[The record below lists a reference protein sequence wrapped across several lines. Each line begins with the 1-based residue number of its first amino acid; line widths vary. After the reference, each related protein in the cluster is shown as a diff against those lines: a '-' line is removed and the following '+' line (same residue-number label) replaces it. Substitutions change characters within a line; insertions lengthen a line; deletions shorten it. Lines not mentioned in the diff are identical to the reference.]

1 MNDFRK
7 ISVGQVGRSPA
18 HAAIAGARAFQRM
31 QSKELVGERE
41 HFLAKYADLLEAN
54 PRAMKR
60 LLNAYGFRRGF
71 DIQSPHRS
79 DPDSLVRWTILENR
93 RPPRRAISRARR
105 RRDHRRLDE
114 RLRSP
119 GCGKRADMGQAPHD
133 RGRTDPTPG
142 LTTPAKQALVER
154 VHRAADLLAYQK
166 VKIWENLVLSIG

>member
-7 ISVGQVGRSPA
+7 ISVSQVGRSPA
-18 HAAIAGARAFQRM
+18 HAAIAGARGFQRM

-41 HFLAKYADLLEAN
+41 HFLAGYADLLEAN

-93 RPPRRAISRARR
+93 WPVLADHLAGRSAGRGDGEIIDGLMKDSDFLKVTKGLKWDKLHPVDDAPTQPR
-105 RRDHRRLDE
+105 D
-114 RLRSP
+114 
-119 GCGKRADMGQAPHD
+119 
-133 RGRTDPTPG
+133 
-142 LTTPAKQALVER
+142 
-154 VHRAADLLAYQK
+154 
-166 VKIWENLVLSIG
+166 